1 VVPPMLWE
9 HVVVSQSVPVSSEVL
24 SARHNVTAPV
34 QGSTKTCRLAS
45 LNCSSLE
52 QIREGVAS
60 SVAGCAGRTHDAESQ
75 PDHVD

>member
-1 VVPPMLWE
+1 MLWE

-45 LNCSSLE
+45 
-52 QIREGVAS
+52 
-60 SVAGCAGRTHDAESQ
+60 
-75 PDHVD
+75 